1 MNIKKFKFKIIAN
14 KIPIVHNFL
23 LQYIENKSLTRLL
36 CEIYYE
42 DVLIAKGVI
51 LDYYKEFY
59 NNGAITKIKGNIDY
73 YGNFRDIKTPAGER
87 IYKMKYYKNPPLPK
101 QDREEYI
108 NELSYLLIQFIN
120 LFLWESDINI
130 LTFIPSSLKIP
141 DEIAYKISQKIK
153 IPLKNIISK
162 KNNQESKNLSLKE
175 QSFDKYEINFD
186 KINKNDIFL
195 VIDDVVGTGATF
207 CEIMY
212 KLYYFNKKV
221 NYFLAVVKDVKR

>member
-1 MNIKKFKFKIIAN
+1 
-14 KIPIVHNFL
+14 
-23 LQYIENKSLTRLL
+23 
-36 CEIYYE
+36 
-42 DVLIAKGVI
+42 
-51 LDYYKEFY
+51 
-59 NNGAITKIKGNIDY
+59 
-73 YGNFRDIKTPAGER
+73 
-87 IYKMKYYKNPPLPK
+87 
-101 QDREEYI
+101 
-108 NELSYLLIQFIN
+108 